1 MASFLANRVH
11 EESPTVAME
20 AAEAQEPQTVFR
32 LTVQDKR
39 FHAPE
44 TGFFIV
50 EAVPAGPL
58 PPLPDFILDLG
69 VRPPSHKVMA
79 IGTSQAFI
87 GTDQV
92 GSTIECVGKWV
103 VDPRHGLQF
112 AVDFVQDVFPTTPA
126 ALEKYLSSLKF
137 IGPSTAKDIVN
148 RWGLETIRILDHTP
162 NRLLEIGGLNETK
175 IASIEKGWKE
185 KRESFEVVAFLGQ
198 HGIGE
203 ALARRVSEHLSSNVK
218 EKITKNPYLLTEVE
232 GIGFQKADTVALSLG
247 FSPDSPHRTA
257 AALQHSLQQK
267 VVKDGHTAIPV
278 SLWLEESVAW
288 LRRPRE
294 EIRQMCQRLVDG
306 RKVVLRTLP
315 VTSVKGLV
323 AEEMCVSPLREA
335 GYERSVA
342 NQLKRLINSH
352 AAVTMDENRQIQA
365 IVDDPD
371 RRLDPS
377 QKAAGLDVFQSPV
390 AVLTGGPGTGKTTTL
405 RTVVAAATAIGWTVV
420 LAAPTGRAAKRMEE
434 AIGMESMTM
443 HRRLG
448 FTPGIGFK
456 KNESDPLAGNLF
468 VLDESSMVDT
478 SMMAAWL
485 RAIPSGATVL
495 FVGDADQLPSVGAGD
510 VLRDFIAS
518 DHIPVARLNRVHR
531 QAEGSGIAWNAAQI
545 KDGRAPAMSG
555 DRWRDDFAFLSAPD
569 DMAIRTLLVET
580 IEGLLHQGVAHAD
593 IQVLCPQRNHDC
605 GTEALNEL
613 LRGLLN
619 ATRPSPS
626 QLAGG
631 LCEGE
636 RLMQTKNN
644 YDLEVFNGDMGTI
657 KTICDD
663 GAIVMTMDDG
673 REVKFPK
680 QSLRELEFGYAI
692 TVHKS
697 QGGERPVIIM
707 PISTKHSYS
716 LNRNLLYTGI
726 TRGKNR
732 VILIGSGHTAAMAAK
747 KKNQL
752 VRTTGLINEMNVVG
766 VPRLAA
772 ARQAG

>member
-1 MASFLANRVH
+1 MAFL
-11 EESPTVAME
+11 SQY
-20 AAEAQEPQTVFR
+20 AQEENVSAPMDSKALDAQTIFR
-32 LTVQDKR
+32 LTIQDKR

-50 EAVPAGPL
+50 EAVPAGPVPSL
-58 PPLPDFILDLG
+58 PEYITDMG
-69 VRPPSHKVMA
+69 VRAPTHKVMA
-79 IGTSQAFI
+79 IGTSQAFV
-87 GTDQV
+87 GTDQI
-92 GSTIECVGKWV
+92 GSTIECAGRWV

-112 AVDFVQDVFPTTPA
+112 AVDFVQGVYPTTPM

-137 IGPSTAKDIVN
+137 IGPATAKDIVA

-162 NRLLEIGGLNETK
+162 HRLLEINGLNETK
-175 IASIEKGWKE
+175 IDSIEKGWKE
-185 KRESFEVVAFLGQ
+185 KRESFEVIAFLGQ

-203 ALARRVSEHLSSNVK
+203 NLAQRVNDYLASNVK
-218 EKITKNPYLLTEVE
+218 EKITRNPYLLTEVE

-267 VVKDGHTAIPV
+267 VSKDGHTAIPV
-278 SLWLEESVAW
+278 GLWIEESVAW

-306 RKVVLRTLP
+306 RKVVLRKLP
-315 VTSVKGLV
+315 VTSVKGTV
-323 AEEMCVSPLREA
+323 VEEMCVSPFREA
-335 GYERSVA
+335 RYERSIA
-342 NQLKRLINSH
+342 EQIKRLVNSH
-352 AAVTMDENRQIQA
+352 AAVTMEESRQIQA
-365 IVDDPD
+365 IIEDPD

-377 QKAAGLDVFQSPV
+377 QKAAGLAVFQSPV

-405 RTVVAAATAIGWTVV
+405 RTIVAAASAIGWTVV

-468 VLDESSMVDT
+468 VIDETSMVDT
-478 SMMAAWL
+478 AMMSAWL
-485 RAIPSGATVL
+485 KAIPSGATVL

-510 VLRDFIAS
+510 VLRDYIQS
-518 DHIPVARLNRVHR
+518 GHIPVARLNRVHR
-531 QAEGSGIAWNAAQI
+531 QADGSGIAWNASQI

-555 DRWRDDFAFLSAPD
+555 DRWRDDFAFLSAAD
-569 DMAIRTLLVET
+569 DIGIRTLLVET

-605 GTEALNEL
+605 GTEALNDL

-619 ATRPSPS
+619 ANRPSPS
-626 QLAGG
+626 QLANG

-657 KTICDD
+657 KTLCDD

-697 QGGERPVIIM
+697 QGGERPVILM
-707 PISTKHSYS
+707 PISSKHSYS

-726 TRGKNR
+726 TRGKSR
-732 VILIGSGHTAAMAAK
+732 VVLIGSGHTAAMAAK

-752 VRTTGLINEMNVVG
+752 VRTTGLVNEMNVVG
-766 VPRLAA
+766 VPRMAA
-772 ARQAG
+772 ERSTG

>member
-1 MASFLANRVH
+1 MAFLSNRVK
-11 EESPTVAME
+11 EESPAPVVE
-20 AAEAQEPQTVFR
+20 AAGALEEQNVFR

-39 FHAPE
+39 FHSPD

-50 EAVPAGPL
+50 EAMPAGPV
-58 PPLPDFILDLG
+58 PPLPGFIVDQG
-69 VRPPSHKVMA
+69 VRSPTHKVMA

-87 GTDQV
+87 GTDQI

-103 VDPRHGLQF
+103 VDHRHGLQF
-112 AVDFVQDVFPTTPA
+112 AVDFVQDVYPTTPA

-137 IGPSTAKDIVN
+137 IGPSTAKEIVN

-175 IASIEKGWKE
+175 VASIEKGWKE

-203 ALARRVSEHLSSNVK
+203 ALAQRVSEELVSNVK
-218 EKITKNPYLLTEVE
+218 EKITQNPYLLTEVD

-267 VVKDGHTAIPV
+267 VNKDGHTAIPV

-288 LRRPRE
+288 LRRPKE

-315 VTSVKGLV
+315 VTSPKGTVTNEL
-323 AEEMCVSPLREA
+323 CVSPLREA
-335 GYERSVA
+335 RYERSVA
-342 NQLKRLINSH
+342 EQLKRLMNSH
-352 AAVTMDENRQIQA
+352 AAVTMEESRQIHA
-365 IVDDPD
+365 IIGDPD

-377 QKAAGLDVFQSPV
+377 QKTAGVAVFQSPV

-405 RTVVAAATAIGWTVV
+405 RTIVAAATAIGWKVV

-448 FTPGIGFK
+448 FAPGVGFK
-456 KNESDPLAGNLF
+456 KNEKDPLAGNLF
-468 VLDESSMVDT
+468 VLDEASMVDI
-478 SMMAAWL
+478 SMMSAWL
-485 RAIPSGATVL
+485 KAIPSGATVL

-510 VLRDFIAS
+510 VLRDFIHS
-518 DHIPVARLNRVHR
+518 DHVPVARLNRVHR

-545 KDGRAPAMSG
+545 KDGRTPSLAG
-555 DRWRDDFAFLSAPD
+555 DRWRDDFAFLSASD
-569 DMAIRTLLVET
+569 DMGIRTLLVET
-580 IEGLLHQGVAHAD
+580 IEGLLHQGIAHTD
-593 IQVLCPQRNHDC
+593 IQVLCPQKNHDC
-605 GTEALNEL
+605 GTEALNDL

-619 ATRPSPS
+619 PTRPSS
-626 QLAGG
+626 IQLASG

-644 YDLEVFNGDMGTI
+644 YDLDVFNGDMGTI
-657 KTICDD
+657 KTLCDD

-697 QGGERPVIIM
+697 QGGERPVILM
-707 PISTKHSYS
+707 PISSKHAYS

-752 VRTTGLINEMNVVG
+752 VRITGLINEMNVVS
-766 VPRLAA
+766 VPRLALAEGA
-772 ARQAG
+772 AR